1 MFSIWMSTAGSM
13 TNKISAPTGR
23 SEPELNAVIGVQGEL
38 SVHYQ
43 PTRGE
48 RNGVLWLH
56 VCSLE
61 GQPENRRSGADPRR
75 AHCRQIHRT
84 RRISGKNL
92 TTENLAY

>member
-1 MFSIWMSTAGSM
+1 VFSIWISTTGSM

-23 SEPELNAVIGVQGEL
+23 SEPELNEL